1 MAAYG
6 TRLQATADKSLWL
19 LTLVPLR
26 DRLQLKR
33 QGFGGPILANVSG
46 RQRCIRLVQPL
57 TLDRSTREDA
67 FYELAV
73 TNDECAGHKHM
84 HDPF

>member
-26 DRLQLKR
+26 DKLQLKR
-33 QGFGGPILANVSG
+33 QVFTVRSSLTFPVVSV
-46 RQRCIRLVQPL
+46 LS
-57 TLDRSTREDA
+57 D
-67 FYELAV
+67 
-73 TNDECAGHKHM
+73 
-84 HDPF
+84 